1 MKKGQLIITFLF
13 FASISCTYAQSK
25 VGSLRIIW
33 ENESLVDSVR
43 FKAIMDFYLENTQSS
58 PNSSLKLSKFHYQL
72 AKQLGNRKE
81 EALALNEKAI
91 VFHIQGYKSDS
102 INGVLQEV
110 LLIYTELKN
119 SNGIA
124 STKNNIGALFQ
135 HQGDYQSAINYYKEA
150 LTLFKAQKNKLM
162 VADVLNNIAGI
173 YYFIELN
180 DLALLNYKEALT
192 IYTKEGADEKAGFL
206 WLNMAVIYTKTG
218 RTKIA
223 REHFQKAYPIL
234 KAKNDL
240 YYLPEYFYH
249 LAVLHQGTGNIDSA
263 IIMIEE
269 GLKILIDIGNNDKI
283 ISSKLLKA
291 NLILASDVEQ
301 AYRIAEA
308 LKEPILNGSN
318 KSHKS
323 ALFQLLYK
331 SYKKQGKFEIALEM
345 NEQYL
350 LYADSVLIEENKT
363 AIVREALQADYN
375 AKLFDN
381 RLEAD
386 KKESQLK
393 LKQMKLVYSLVLIGA
408 IIILISFFSYR
419 FRIKKNEETRNLLLD
434 EIEKLKTNANKELM
448 VDSNK
453 FELSRKKL
461 ETKLD
466 RILNETDWNVLQILL
481 NNPVSTNKEIAEKA
495 FMSIDGIG
503 SSLRR
508 MYEYFEIKES
518 KYKKI
523 SLLLEAI
530 KISNK
535 SF

>member
-1 MKKGQLIITFLF
+1 M
-13 FASISCTYAQSK
+13 ASISFNYAQSK

-33 ENESLVDSVR
+33 ENESLLDTVR
-43 FKAIMDFYLENTQSS
+43 FKAINDFYSNNTQSD
-58 PNSSLKLSKFHYQL
+58 PDSSLILAEFHYKL
-72 AKQLGNRKE
+72 AKQKGNRKE

-91 VFHIQGYKSDS
+91 VFFMLGYKLDK
-102 INGVLQEV
+102 INTLLQEV
-110 LLIYTELKN
+110 LAIYTELKN
-119 SNGIA
+119 YNGLA
-124 STKNNIGALFQ
+124 STKNNLATLFQ
-135 HQGDYQSAINYYKEA
+135 HQGDSQSAIDYYTEA
-150 LTLFKAQKNKLM
+150 IALYKAQKNNTK

-173 YYFIELN
+173 YQSVELYE
-180 DLALLNYKEALT
+180 LALPNYKEAIN
-192 IYTKEGADEKAGFL
+192 IYKEKGSEEKAGFL
-206 WLNMAVIYTKTG
+206 WLNTAVLYTKTG

-223 REHFQKAYPIL
+223 REHFQKAYSLL
-234 KAKNDL
+234 KAKNDI

-249 LAVLHQGTGNIDSA
+249 MADFYQGIGNTHSA
-263 IIMIEE
+263 SIMIEK
-269 GLKILIDIGNNDKI
+269 GLKILAETDNKERI
-283 ISSKLLKA
+283 ISFKLFKA
-291 NLILASDVEQ
+291 KLILDSDFEH
-301 AYRIAEA
+301 AYLIAEE
-308 LKEPILNGSN
+308 LKEPILNGTN
-318 KSHKS
+318 KSYKS

-331 SYKKQGKFEIALEM
+331 SFKKQGKFEIALEM

-363 AIVREALQADYN
+363 IIVREALQADYN

-386 KKESQLK
+386 KKEAQLK
-393 LKQMKLVYSLVLIGA
+393 LKHWRLVYSLVLIGA
-408 IIILISFFSYR
+408 IIILIIFFYYR
-419 FRIKKNEETRNLLLD
+419 FRIKKNQEKRDLLLD

-481 NNPVSTNKEIAEKA
+481 NDPLSTNKEIAEKA

-535 SF
+535 SL